1 MFETHKAIKAI
12 EFKDGYYWVKTS
24 STSATGYKTKR
35 EAKAY
40 IKRHSFTLGYLA
52 IAMFA
57 ISAICQI
64 VVFVAKLMA

>member
-1 MFETHKAIKAI
+1 MSKTSKAIKEI
-12 EFKDGYYWVKTS
+12 EFRDGYYWVATS

-40 IKRHSFTLGYLA
+40 IKRHSFTLGYWA

-57 ISAICQI
+57 ISAVCQI
-64 VVFVAKLMA
+64 VALIANLMA

>member
-1 MFETHKAIKAI
+1 MSKTSKAIKAI

-40 IKRHSFTLGYLA
+40 IKRHSFTLGYWA
-52 IAMFA
+52 IALLGLSA
-57 ISAICQI
+57 LLQLASAII
-64 VVFVAKLMA
+64 RLMA